1 VFSLAQSRITTEQ
14 SLPDGLYIVR
24 FGLILLSIGGRV
36 VEEVQPGGL
45 FGELAMLGLTQD
57 GKRARTAVAKTTCEL
72 CMLSR
77 RDFEEMLRAN
87 IDFLHVVTKIVKCH
101 VASLRLVLDQNGAL
115 PIDCYTRI
123 DWKGVGRLLERDAV
137 LEAKRK
143 QLRNPDAWETKQ
155 GPGILFTTIRLDI
168 LSISGFAPKQH
179 VPGVVCVVYWVGA
192 GEDEGAF
199 VQDETLI
206 IPSSWANDQGE
217 VSFMNRDIVLTI
229 NHKDLSWEAM
239 PDLQVVILAAV
250 EDDVTL
256 PRSRSQINAVPRR
269 IAGCSHVYPNA
280 RQIFGMNVGAL
291 LSP

>member
-1 VFSLAQSRITTEQ
+1 M
-14 SLPDGLYIVR
+14 
-24 FGLILLSIGGRV
+24 ILLSIAGQE
-36 VEEVQPGGL
+36 VEQLQPG
-45 FGELAMLGLTQD
+45 AMLGLTQD

-101 VASLRLVLDQNGAL
+101 VASLRLVLAQNGAL

-123 DWKGVGRLLERDAV
+123 DWKRVGRLLERDAV

-168 LSISGFAPKQH
+168 LSVSGFEPKQH
-179 VPGVVCVVYWVGA
+179 VPGVVCVVYWIGA

-206 IPSSWANDQGE
+206 IASSWANDQGE
-217 VSFMNRDIVLTI
+217 LSFMNRDIVLTI
-229 NHKDLSWEAM
+229 NHKDLSVWSLLVCVLVSVCVCLDRAFFSAFAAFCREI
-239 PDLQVVILAAV
+239 VI
-250 EDDVTL
+250 E
-256 PRSRSQINAVPRR
+256 NALR
-269 IAGCSHVYPNA
+269 A
-280 RQIFGMNVGAL
+280 Q
-291 LSP
+291 